1 MIHVTLLSFPELEID
16 MTRFKRRLTTGWA
29 IPALLL
35 GGITLP
41 HAYASPE
48 LAPADL
54 SRLAEDGRFDDLLVR
69 LNEAPIVPGADAEQL
84 TVLIGDLER
93 FHENSAKRDIK
104 RRADFD
110 EAMAKIDTFL
120 AEGRFEIVIDD
131 PEDEGADSPDDA
143 ETEPLWGTLEDAIA
157 ASIDAHSLADRSED
171 LLTDPRVV
179 KLTDQ
184 MVNQAKQAETDGHW
198 VEALSLYRLL
208 NLLYEDS
215 NRYRDDMKRTGRH
228 VRVLQLYAP
237 EILEAQY
244 TERAERRAQEKGL
257 DGPEPIELEIEPWTE
272 RLDSVSMS
280 MLRQTLMQ
288 ASRYHVDND
297 GYLPLVAGGVE
308 NLLTLIDTDAVH
320 DTFPTLNNA
329 EKVTQFR
336 EYLQRLNA
344 TLQTPGKTLSF
355 IETQTI
361 LDRIVAMNDITVAL
375 PEAVV
380 AFEMTEGATDRL
392 DDFTAVIWPKEV
404 EPFLRGIE
412 GSFSGVGI
420 QISRKDGQLIVV
432 SPLEDTPAQ
441 KAGIK
446 AGDII
451 ATVDG
456 KKAVAWSLDRAVR
469 EIRGPKGSEVTLGIE
484 RLGEPELINIT
495 IKRDDIDVES
505 VRGWEHRDPVAG
517 DGWDYWIDP
526 DARIGYVR
534 VSGFLKQT
542 ADELDEAVAQ
552 MQADGPIN
560 GLILDLRF
568 NPGGLLTSAVQISDR
583 FIDQGPIVFTVDR
596 DRRKELTES
605 AHRARTYPKFPVV
618 VLINQGA
625 ASASE
630 IVSGALQDYHR
641 ATILGTRSFGKGSVQ
656 DLYYLDVQ
664 MGKPK
669 ALLKLTTQY
678 YMLPLERIIHRK
690 PDAAEWGIEPDLVV
704 EMTDQQVADSLRFR
718 QSVDVL
724 RDAGDEGDHPRAADI
739 LANGLDPQ
747 LEAALLVLKAQ
758 QLARHIAVAQ
768 RDEQNTLVE
777 TP

>member
-1 MIHVTLLSFPELEID
+1 MMIRSKHRPMIARTILTGAYVLFLFAATPSSGDQSLANDLSLIGTGPTPIEL
-16 MTRFKRRLTTGWA
+16 T
-29 IPALLL
+29 
-35 GGITLP
+35 
-41 HAYASPE
+41 
-48 LAPADL
+48 PADL
-54 SRLAEDGRFDDLLVR
+54 SQMAQDGRFDDLLAR
-69 LNEAPIVPGADAEQL
+69 LNAAPTVPGADAEQL
-84 TVLIGDLER
+84 SALIADLKR
-93 FHENSAKRDIK
+93 FHDNSAKRDDK

-120 AEGRFEIVIDD
+120 AEGRFEIVIESRDTDTESDD
-131 PEDEGADSPDDA
+131 DDG
-143 ETEPLWGTLEDAIA
+143 PLWGTLEDAIA
-157 ASIDAHSLADRSED
+157 VTIDAHSLADDSNKLLADRRVVE
-171 LLTDPRVV
+171 LTDR
-179 KLTDQ
+179 
-184 MVNQAKQAETDGHW
+184 MVSQAKQAETEGHW

-215 NRYRDDMKRTGRH
+215 NRYREDMKRTGRH

-237 EILEAQY
+237 TILEQQY

-257 DGPEPIELEIEPWTE
+257 DEPEPIELEIEPWTE
-272 RLDSVSMS
+272 RLDSVRMS
-280 MLRQTLMQ
+280 MLRQTLTQ
-288 ASRYHVDND
+288 ASQQHVDND
-297 GYLPLVAGGVE
+297 GFLPLVAGGVE
-308 NLLTLIDTDAVH
+308 NLITLIDTDAVH
-320 DTFPTLNNA
+320 DTFPTLNDP
-329 EKVTQFR
+329 EKITQFR
-336 EYLQRLNA
+336 EYLQRLSA
-344 TLQTPGKTLSF
+344 TLQTPGKKLNF

-361 LDRIVAMNDITVAL
+361 LDRVVAMNDITVAL
-375 PEAVV
+375 PEAVI

-392 DDFTAVIWPKEV
+392 DDFTAVIWPNEV
-404 EPFLRGIE
+404 EPFIRGIE

-441 KAGIK
+441 RAGIK

-469 EIRGPKGSEVTLGIE
+469 EIRGPKGSEVVLGIE
-484 RLGEPELINIT
+484 RLGEPELVNIA

-505 VRGWEHRDPVAG
+505 IRGWEHRDPVTG

-542 ADELDEAVAQ
+542 ADELDEAIAQ

-560 GLILDLRF
+560 GLVVDLRF

-596 DRRKELTES
+596 NRSKELTES

-656 DLYYLDVQ
+656 DLFYLDQ
-664 MGKPK
+664 GK

-690 PDAAEWGIEPDLVV
+690 PDSTEWGIEPDLIVD
-704 EMTDQQVADSLRFR
+704 MTDQQVADALRFR
-718 QSVDVL
+718 QDVDVL
-724 RDAGDEGDHPRAADI
+724 RDAEDDGEQPRAADI
-739 LANGLDPQ
+739 LADGLDPQ
-747 LEAALLVLKAQ
+747 LEAALLVLKTQ
-758 QLARHIAVAQ
+758 QLARHLAVAQ
-768 RDEQNTLVE
+768 RDDAEKALVE